1 MIRRTPMWRRYSTLF
16 GRNIRS
22 DVEEEL
28 KFHIETRMR
37 ELVDAG
43 WSPQAAE
50 EEAHRLFG
58 DRDSILAECQQIDTR
73 FEQRRRVS
81 AYLADIAADIRFA
94 LRTLRK
100 TPAVTAISIV
110 TLALGLGATTAIFS
124 VVNTVRLKPL
134 PYAGSERLVK
144 IVENVPA
151 GEGMMGMPMRLA
163 AVYLSELDGWR
174 KAETLSDVAIVTGP
188 TGRTLVT
195 NEGGVQLYGMRV
207 SPALFAMRGVQPLL
221 GRGLLPEEERADAD
235 VVVLGERA
243 WREHFGADPDIVG
256 RTIVLEA
263 TGGPTIGAEARV
275 LTVVGVMP
283 AEFGADSY
291 WTPFFAPRP
300 GPGRTMLSA
309 TARLRDGVSLEAAAA
324 EVNALGLAM
333 RGITPEPGTPP
344 RFEVVSE
351 LDEATASVVPPL
363 RVLVAAVAAVLL
375 IVCTNVAN
383 LLLVRGTQRQQEI
396 AIRRSLGATR
406 GRIVRLVLVE
416 SLTLAAAAG
425 VLGTA
430 LAFGAVELL
439 KITAIVDLPRRFQFG
454 ATILPRAEEIAI
466 DPTVLMFVVGLILV
480 TGTLFGVLP
489 AVRLSRFGEKGHHA
503 AAQLSASASNTRV
516 GHVLA
521 TVQLAFAM
529 TLLIGAGLL
538 LNSFFRL
545 AAVDAGF
552 DARGV
557 LGFDVVVPGTA
568 TAERRLE
575 VAQALTARLRAQPR
589 VTAAGF
595 SDRPPLIPGFWITAT
610 FVPEGRTAAEA
621 REAENALPPMQRAQ
635 TRNASSGYLRALGAR
650 LVEGAWLED
659 TPSAVDFT
667 VLVSRP
673 YAQRYFPG
681 RSAVGATLSS
691 GAGTATIVGVV
702 DDIHLGTL
710 QGAPESVVFM
720 EPSQSL
726 AAQRAHWRGID
737 QVFLT
742 IGGGISFAARTDG
755 DPLAI
760 AADLR
765 GIVRD
770 IDPNLAVDS
779 VIPMEAVLSGVT
791 TRPRFYALLLSAFGA
806 IAGFVAVIGIYG
818 VLAYLV
824 SQRTREIGIRMAL
837 GAQRASVLRLVLR
850 RGVTM
855 VAIGVT
861 AGVLGAV
868 GLTRYLAGML
878 YGIGELDAATYVA
891 VAAAFAIVALFACY
905 MPARRATRID
915 PHTALRED

>member
-1 MIRRTPMWRRYSTLF
+1 MWRRYATLF
-16 GRNIRS
+16 GRNIRR
-22 DVEEEL
+22 DIEDEL
-28 KFHIETRMR
+28 EFHIEARAR

-43 WSPQAAE
+43 WSPRAAE

-73 FEQRRRVS
+73 FEQRRKVS
-81 AYLADIAADIRFA
+81 AYLADVVADIRLA

-100 TPAVTAISIV
+100 TPGITAISVV

-134 PYAGSERLVK
+134 PYANSDRLVK
-144 IVENVPA
+144 IVENLPA
-151 GEGMMGMPMRLA
+151 DEGMMGMPMRLP
-163 AVYLSELDGWR
+163 AVYLSELDDWR
-174 KAETLSDVAIVTGP
+174 KAETLSHIAIVMGG

-195 NEGGVQLYGMRV
+195 DDGGVQLYGMRV

-221 GRGLLPEEERADAD
+221 GRRLLPDDERAEAD
-235 VVVLGERA
+235 VVVLGEGA

-263 TGGPTIGAEARV
+263 TGGATIGPAESRV

-283 AEFGADSY
+283 AEFGADAY
-291 WTPFFAPRP
+291 WTPFFAPP
-300 GPGRTMLSA
+300 SGPGRTMLSA

-324 EVNALGLAM
+324 EINALGLAM
-333 RGITPEPGTPP
+333 RGITPEPGAPP

-351 LDEATASVVPPL
+351 LDEATASVVPAL
-363 RVLVAAVAAVLL
+363 RVLVAAVATVLL

-430 LAFGAVELL
+430 LAFAAVELL
-439 KITAIVDLPRRFQFG
+439 KTTAIVDLPRRFRFG

-466 DPTVLMFVVGLILV
+466 DPTVLVFVGGLAIV
-480 TGTLFGVLP
+480 TGALFGMLP
-489 AVRLSRFGEKGHHA
+489 ALRLSRFGEKGHHA
-503 AAQLSASASNTRV
+503 AAQLSAAARNTRV

-538 LNSFFRL
+538 LNSFIKL

-557 LGFDVVVPGTA
+557 LSFDVVVPGTA

-575 VAQALTARLRAQPR
+575 LAQALATRLREHPR

-595 SDRPPLIPGFWITAT
+595 SDRPPLMPGFWITAT
-610 FVPEGRTAAEA
+610 FVPEGVTAAEA
-621 REAENALPPMQRAQ
+621 REAENALPQMQRAQ
-635 TRNASSGYLRALGAR
+635 TRNVSSGYLRALGAR

-659 TPSAVDFT
+659 APSAADFT

-681 RSAVGATLSS
+681 RSAVGATLASN
-691 GAGTATIVGVV
+691 AGTATIVGVV
-702 DDIHLGTL
+702 DDIHLDSL

-755 DPLAI
+755 DPFSI
-760 AADLR
+760 VADLR

-770 IDPNLAVDS
+770 IDRNLAVDS

-791 TRPRFYALLLSAFGA
+791 TRPRFYASLLSGFGA

-878 YGIGELDAATYVA
+878 YGISELDAATYVA
-891 VAAAFAIVALFACY
+891 VAAAFATVALFACY

-915 PHTALRED
+915 PLAALRQD

>member
-1 MIRRTPMWRRYSTLF
+1 MTILYRIRALARWLFRRDEIERALDTDLADY
-16 GRNIRS
+16 IERS
-22 DVEEEL
+22 
-28 KFHIETRMR
+28 
-37 ELVDAG
+37 
-43 WSPQAAE
+43 AAE
-50 EEAHRLFG
+50 KMRGGMTEQKARRAARIELG
-58 DRDSILAECQQIDTR
+58 GVEQTKDSVRATLSLGAIDNT
-73 FEQRRRVS
+73 
-81 AYLADIAADIRFA
+81 LADIGYA
-94 LRTLRK
+94 LRTMRRQK
-100 TPAVTAISIV
+100 TFTAVAV
-110 TLALGLGATTAIFS
+110 LTLALGIGATTAIFS
-124 VVNTVRLKPL
+124 VVNAVLLKPL
-134 PYAGSERLVK
+134 PYANSDRLVR

-151 GEGMMGMPMRLA
+151 AEGMMGMPMRST
-163 AVYLSELDGWR
+163 AVDLTELDDWR
-174 KAETLSDVAIVTGP
+174 NAETLSHVAIVIGP
-188 TGRTLVT
+188 QGRTLLT
-195 NEGGVQLYGMRV
+195 DEGGVQLYGMRV
-207 SPALFAMRGVQPLL
+207 SPALFEMRGVQPLL
-221 GRGLLPEEERADAD
+221 GRGLLPDEERADAD
-235 VVVLGERA
+235 VIVLGEA
-243 WREHFGADPDIVG
+243 TWRQHFGADPNIVG

-263 TGGPTIGAEARV
+263 SGGPMIGSAGGRV

-283 AEFGADSY
+283 PEFGPEAF
-291 WTPFFAPRP
+291 WTPGFFPPPAA
-300 GPGRTMLSA
+300 PGRTLLGA

-324 EVNALGLAM
+324 EINALGLAL
-333 RGITPEPGTPP
+333 RGITPEPGAPP
-344 RFEVVSE
+344 RFEVVRE
-351 LDEATASVVPPL
+351 LHEVTASVLPAL

-383 LLLVRGTQRQQEI
+383 LLLVRGTQRRQEI

-439 KITAIVDLPRRFQFG
+439 RATAIVDLPRRFLFG

-466 DPTVLMFVVGLILV
+466 DPTVLLFVGGLAVI
-480 TGTLFGVLP
+480 TGAFFGVVP
-489 AVRLSRFGEKGHHA
+489 ALRLSRFGEKGHHT
-503 AAQLSASASNTRV
+503 AAQLSAAASNTRV

-538 LNSFFRL
+538 LNSFVKL

-557 LGFDVVVPGTA
+557 LSFDVVVPGTA
-568 TAERRLE
+568 TPERRLE
-575 VAQALTARLRAQPR
+575 VAQALAARLQEHPR

-595 SDRPPLIPGFWITAT
+595 SDRPPLTPGFWITAT
-610 FVPEGRTAAEA
+610 FVPEGMTAAEA
-621 REAENALPPMQRAQ
+621 READNALPQIQRAQ
-635 TRNASSGYLRALGAR
+635 TRNVSSGYLRALGAR

-659 TPSAVDFT
+659 SPSAADFT

-702 DDIHLGTL
+702 DDIHLGGL
-710 QGAPESVVFM
+710 QGEPESVVFM

-760 AADLR
+760 VADLR

-779 VIPMEAVLSGVT
+779 VIPMETVLSGVT
-791 TRPRFYALLLSAFGA
+791 TRPRFYASLLSVFGA

-824 SQRTREIGIRMAL
+824 SQRTKEIGIRMAL
-837 GAQRASVLRLVLR
+837 GAQRANVLRTVLR
-850 RGVTM
+850 RGLAM
-855 VAIGVT
+855 IAIGVT
-861 AGVLGAV
+861 AGVLGALA
-868 GLTRYLAGML
+868 LTRYLAGML
-878 YGIGELDAATYVA
+878 YGITALDAATYVV
-891 VAAAFAIVALFACY
+891 VAAAFAAVALLASY
-905 MPARRATRID
+905 VPARRAARVD
-915 PHTALRED
+915 PMTVLRYE

>member
-1 MIRRTPMWRRYSTLF
+1 MWRRYSTLF

-100 TPAVTAISIV
+100 TPAITTISIV

-134 PYAGSERLVK
+134 PYAGSERFVK

-151 GEGMMGMPMRLA
+151 EEGMMGMPMRLA
-163 AVYLSELDGWR
+163 AVYLSELDDWR
-174 KAETLSDVAIVTGP
+174 KAETLSDVAIVMGP

-195 NEGGVQLYGMRV
+195 EEGGVQLYGMRV

-221 GRGLLPEEERADAD
+221 GRGLLPDDERADTD
-235 VVVLGERA
+235 VVVLGEGA

-263 TGGPTIGAEARV
+263 TGRATVGPAESRV
-275 LTVVGVMP
+275 LTIVGVMP
-283 AEFGADSY
+283 AEFGADAY
-291 WTPFFAPRP
+291 WTPFFAPP
-300 GPGRTMLSA
+300 SSPGRIMLSA
-309 TARLRDGVSLEAAAA
+309 TARLRDSVSLEAAAA
-324 EVNALGLAM
+324 EINALGLAM
-333 RGITPEPGTPP
+333 RGIAPGPGASP

-351 LDEATASVVPPL
+351 LDEATASVVPAL

-416 SLTLAAAAG
+416 SVTLAAAAG

-439 KITAIVDLPRRFQFG
+439 KSTAIVDLPRRFQFG

-466 DPTVLMFVVGLILV
+466 DPTVLMFVVGLIVV
-480 TGTLFGVLP
+480 TGALFGVLP
-489 AVRLSRFGEKGHHA
+489 AVRLSRFGERGHRT
-503 AAQLSASASNTRV
+503 AAQLSAAASNTRV

-538 LNSFFRL
+538 LNSFFKL
-545 AAVDAGF
+545 AAVDVGF

-557 LGFDVVVPGTA
+557 LSFDVVVPGTV

-575 VAQALTARLRAQPR
+575 IAQALTARLREHPR

-595 SDRPPLIPGFWITAT
+595 SDRPPLLPGFWITAT
-610 FVPEGRTAAEA
+610 FGPEGVTAAEA

-635 TRNASSGYLRALGAR
+635 TRNVSSGYLRALGAR

-659 TPSAVDFT
+659 TPSAADFT

-673 YAQRYFPG
+673 YAQRYFSG

-691 GAGTATIVGVV
+691 GAGTATIAGVV

-720 EPSQSL
+720 EPGQSL

-742 IGGGISFAARTDG
+742 IGGGIAFAARTDG

-760 AADLR
+760 VADLR

-791 TRPRFYALLLSAFGA
+791 TRPRFYASLLSAFGA

-837 GAQRASVLRLVLR
+837 GAQRASVLGLVLR

-855 VAIGVT
+855 VAIGLT